1 MEHVLPCVGCVFYR
15 YVVRMCLKQPDY
27 HVVSTL
33 VGKAIFLGMCGRMI
47 GKDLDHHLCA
57 QTEPINEHGGKVQW
71 HSVKLLVHDLHEKL
85 VQRRI

>member
-47 GKDLDHHLCA
+47 GKDLD
-57 QTEPINEHGGKVQW
+57 EHGGKVQW